1 MYMYSVHPAPFPL
14 KEALQLDSRNKIPIK
29 SLLKQQYQQIIEG
42 NLQKVGMI
50 KTLERLMYLIMQ

>member
-1 MYMYSVHPAPFPL
+1 MYIQPHFKEGSPAT
-14 KEALQLDSRNKIPIK
+14 DSRNKIPIK

-50 KTLERLMYLIMQ
+50 KTLERLMYLMQ